1 MEALEAFLSLAQ
13 IAGILDCVAVRVSV
27 VGFEPD
33 IDANLPA
40 SCFVL
45 DMPLCDDMTHE
56 CHENQELINGLEQS
70 RQDGEISDADA
81 NRIYRGKTL
90 GGWW

>member
-1 MEALEAFLSLAQ
+1 MQEKGKSLMFIPKRSHDDHDEEEYYAIPNIPYEDGDFPQ
-13 IAGILDCVAVRVSV
+13 HNSN
-27 VGFEPD
+27 GF
-33 IDANLPA
+33 
-40 SCFVL
+40 
-45 DMPLCDDMTHE
+45 CDDMTHE